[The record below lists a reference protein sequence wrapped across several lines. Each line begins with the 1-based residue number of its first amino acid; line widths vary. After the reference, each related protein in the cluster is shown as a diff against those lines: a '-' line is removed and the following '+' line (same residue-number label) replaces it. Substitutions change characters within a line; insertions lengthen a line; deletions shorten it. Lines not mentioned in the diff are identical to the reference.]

1 MNVTVKYGN
10 VTEMDQ
16 YVKQKRIGE
25 GSFGTAYLVRSKG
38 TGAHYVMKRINFSR
52 MTEKEKDEAMR
63 EVEVLAKMQHPYI
76 VAYKESFEHDKNLYI
91 VMDYCEGGDL
101 YTVIQEHAQKGK
113 YFSEDLILDWFVQ
126 ICLALKHVHDR
137 KILHRDIK
145 SQNIFLTK
153 GNNVKLGDFGI
164 AKILKNTVDLAKTC
178 IGTPYY
184 LSPEI
189 CENKPYNNK
198 SDIWALG
205 CILYEMAALKH
216 AFVAGNMKNL
226 IVKIIR
232 GSYPQLPSHYSSD
245 LRNLVQQ
252 LLRRNPKERPYINII
267 LKRTFISNRIDKFLT
282 KTQLAQEFGI
292 ISPHFCQLAEPKSQ
306 APAKRPKTAVTDPAL
321 KYGSSSAVK
330 KTRTRKDE
338 DKKVV
343 ASPPASKT
351 SQLSKRKMESKRQVC
366 SDIRGTRKLD
376 RAASQDAVLQVP
388 NEAEVKMSSGLSNAV
403 IHCAMGVMDGR
414 HCNEPRNITEIFNK
428 CIMKKFASIN
438 ALNLLEPEKGCI
450 IKDVLLHEQNKSKA
464 LDISESVH
472 ENYSIQNIEDA
483 FLATLGS
490 NCIIE
495 TLCNKKIQL
504 EQEEPYVNHYNP
516 IKFPAKPK
524 TTDRSNGTMNKLT
537 NMVSDSELLTTVH
550 TIRLQNFKERQLMI
564 GKRRKGNEN
573 KSNRHRCQ
581 QNTDSSTRMQPTCI
595 SNAAEYGT
603 NNIMHV
609 EDKMRTNKKPLE
621 AESMVTRN
629 IVTRVRSRI
638 NRKRIEAY
646 EREKKKLLENRGVQ
660 STNNKV
666 IVPVD
671 GCEENV
677 LESHIIKQLKDTT
690 NTDEKRAAVSQD
702 KKNMTEATN
711 ENESNYKDSENKISK
726 TRAKWKAGS
735 SFELGKVSLEV
746 PGFLMDS
753 TSSADI
759 VIKYGDRKQWDSSD
773 ALCEENVM
781 NITYTLERPYSIP
794 DIFHIGTEAMESQC
808 CVSAVNENNI
818 CAAGVSNRILEGQHS
833 QVNVNCKCT
842 QTDNPSVMAL
852 VQAIVTQDTV
862 NSNLKH
868 TIAEQK
874 CLSNRDKEE
883 DYPDLQSEYKNGP
896 CQTQMVLQAFQVEEE
911 SPVIV
916 PSFTLVPSAAQSGE
930 DFLPPPRRRQRTKLD
945 TQHFQRKCMKRR
957 TIRKWSTSNNRK
969 KRHSPPVS
977 PRHCMASVDNSA
989 NVTSMFRNGDM
1000 IQTSVNITDHSLA
1013 QSASGELNA
1022 NGLPVLTR
1030 MVAVLHENKLNT
1042 QMEYKVNRPSS
1053 ATNQHTRAHHNSS
1066 KCDKQK
1072 AHEGLKIDSFPKCG
1086 NENKKTNDENT
1097 GTRGENKE
1105 NTHYSLQVSLP
1116 HTEVYSIKTQM
1127 KENAIKGTVCNSL
1140 AKNFYGNRL
1149 KDIPAIG
1156 STYCSNEL
1164 DKSKGQDNK
1173 EIKTLHKTDIADVKC
1188 PAIKYGVT
1196 KPKAVKFQSQHESS
1210 SMEFMSFNEESV
1222 QQRIRPK
1229 SATGPGLSWT
1239 TTKPDNSR
1247 KPSSA
1252 GPYPCT
1258 VHKSLKYSVLLPSI
1272 LNDSKNKTSTNV
1284 ETKYQF
1290 SILGNVSGEATQ
1302 YNMLKEVCGENT
1314 EAQPLLDP
1322 DICLAQSTEAKNMSN
1337 NGTVEG
1343 KEHCLQ
1349 TISLNFHD
1357 KKSDGSCPNVCHLIS
1372 TYNHTSSKLKR
1383 PSYYIQKL
1391 CKLESKI
1398 AENSNP
1404 SQNIKNA
1411 SPPGVLPSFVNVEHK
1426 QASCKVQSCVIP
1438 LDLNLVAAESQQPE
1452 TKPSP
1457 PYNEPISLASLP
1469 TNSKLQG

>member
-1 MNVTVKYGN
+1 VNVTVKYGN

-76 VAYKESFEHDKNLYI
+76 VAYKESFEYDKNLYI

-101 YTVIQEHAQKGK
+101 YTVIREHAQKGR
-113 YFSEDLILDWFVQ
+113 YFSEDLILNWFVQ

-252 LLRRNPKERPYINII
+252 LFKRNPKERPSINII
-267 LKRTFISNRIDKFLT
+267 LKRTFISNRIDKLLT

-292 ISPHFCQLAEPKSQ
+292 ISPHFCQLAEPKIQ

-343 ASPPASKT
+343 ASPAAPET
-351 SQLSKRKMESKRQVC
+351 SQLPKSKMESKRQVC
-366 SDIRGTRKLD
+366 SDRVTRKLD
-376 RAASQDAVLQVP
+376 RAASQEAVLQVP
-388 NEAEVKMSSGLSNAV
+388 KEAEVKMSSGLSNAV
-403 IHCAMGVMDGR
+403 VNCAMGVMDGG

-472 ENYSIQNIEDA
+472 ENYSIQNIEDT

-504 EQEEPYVNHYNP
+504 EHKEPYVNHYNP
-516 IKFPAKPK
+516 IKFPTKPK
-524 TTDRSNGTMNKLT
+524 TTDRSNRTMNGLT

-564 GKRRKGNEN
+564 EKRRKGDEN
-573 KSNRHRCQ
+573 KSNRVTCQ
-581 QNTDSSTRMQPTCI
+581 QNKYSSTRMQPTCI

-609 EDKMRTNKKPLE
+609 EDKMGTNKEPLE
-621 AESMVTRN
+621 AESMVTSN

-638 NRKRIEAY
+638 NRKRMEAY
-646 EREKKKLLENRGVQ
+646 EREKKKLLLNRDVQ
-660 STNNKV
+660 STNNKI

-702 KKNMTEATN
+702 RKNMTEASN

-726 TRAKWKAGS
+726 TRAKWKTGS

-759 VIKYGDRKQWDSSD
+759 VIKYGDRKQWGSSD

-781 NITYTLERPYSIP
+781 NVTYTLERPYSVP
-794 DIFHIGTEAMESQC
+794 DIFHIGTEVMESEC

-818 CAAGVSNRILEGQHS
+818 CAVGVSNRMLEGEQS

-842 QTDNPSVMAL
+842 QTDNQSVMAL

-868 TIAEQK
+868 TISEQK

-883 DYPDLQSEYKNGP
+883 DDPELQSKYKNGP
-896 CQTQMVLQAFQVEEE
+896 CQTQMLLQAVQVEED
-911 SPVIV
+911 SPVIIQSS
-916 PSFTLVPSAAQSGE
+916 PLVPSAAQSGE
-930 DFLPPPRRRQRTKLD
+930 EFLPPPRRRQRTKLE
-945 TQHFQRKCMKRR
+945 TQHFQRKCMRRR
-957 TIRKWSTSNNRK
+957 TIRKWSTSNSRK
-969 KRHSPPVS
+969 KRYSPPVS

-989 NVTSMFRNGDM
+989 NVTSMPQNNDM

-1013 QSASGELNA
+1013 QSASGEMNA
-1022 NGLPVLTR
+1022 NGLPALTS
-1030 MVAVLHENKLNT
+1030 MADVLHENKLNT
-1042 QMEYKVNRPSS
+1042 QMEHRVNRPSS
-1053 ATNQHTRAHHNSS
+1053 ATIQHTRAHHNSS

-1086 NENKKTNDENT
+1086 NENKKTNDESPR
-1097 GTRGENKE
+1097 TRGENKE
-1105 NTHYSLQVSLP
+1105 NTHYSLQASLP
-1116 HTEVYSIKTQM
+1116 YTEVYSITAQL
-1127 KENAIKGTVCNSL
+1127 KENATKETVCNSL
-1140 AKNFYGNRL
+1140 ATNFYGNKL
-1149 KDIPAIG
+1149 KDIPTTG
-1156 STYCSNEL
+1156 SRHYSNEL

-1173 EIKTLHKTDIADVKC
+1173 EIKTLHKTDIANVKC

-1196 KPKAVKFQSQHESS
+1196 KPKAVKFQSQHDSN
-1210 SMEFMSFNEESV
+1210 SMEFMFFNEESV

-1239 TTKPDNSR
+1239 KTKPDNSR

-1258 VHKSLKYSVLLPSI
+1258 AHKILKCNILLPSI

-1284 ETKYQF
+1284 EAKYQ
-1290 SILGNVSGEATQ
+1290 SNILGNVSGEATQ
-1302 YNMLKEVCGENT
+1302 YDDMLVCGGNT
-1314 EAQPLLDP
+1314 AQPLLDP
-1322 DICLAQSTEAKNMSN
+1322 DICLAQSTEAKNMSI
-1337 NGTVEG
+1337 NGTAEG
-1343 KEHCLQ
+1343 KEHGLQ
-1349 TISLNFHD
+1349 TISLNFSD
-1357 KKSDGSCPNVCHLIS
+1357 KKSNGSCPNVRHIIS

-1391 CKLESKI
+1391 CKFESKI

-1404 SQNIKNA
+1404 TQNIKNA
-1411 SPPGVLPSFVNVEHK
+1411 SPPGVLPSFINAECK
-1426 QASCKVQSCVIP
+1426 QASCKVQSCIIP
-1438 LDLNLVAAESQQPE
+1438 GDLNLVGAESEEPE

-1457 PYNEPISLASLP
+1457 PYSEPIHLASLP
-1469 TNSKLQG
+1469 TNSKLWE

>member
-1 MNVTVKYGN
+1 MNVTVKYGH
-10 VTEMDQ
+10 VTEMDE

-25 GSFGTAYLVRSKG
+25 GSFGTAYLVQSRG

-101 YTVIQEHAQKGK
+101 YTVIREHAQKGR
-113 YFSEDLILDWFVQ
+113 YFSEDLILNWFVQ

-145 SQNIFLTK
+145 SQNIFLTR

-232 GSYPQLPSHYSSD
+232 GSYPQLPSHYGSD
-245 LRNLVQQ
+245 LRNLVQK
-252 LLRRNPKERPYINII
+252 LLRRNPKERPSINII
-267 LKRTFISNRIDKFLT
+267 LKKTFISNRIDKFLT

-292 ISPHFCQLAEPKSQ
+292 ISPHFCQLAEPKPQ
-306 APAKRPKTAVTDPAL
+306 APTKRPKTAVTDPAL

-330 KTRTRKDE
+330 KTRTRRDE

-343 ASPPASKT
+343 ASPTAPET
-351 SQLSKRKMESKRQVC
+351 SQLSKSKMESKRQVC
-366 SDIRGTRKLD
+366 SDIRVTRKLD
-376 RAASQDAVLQVP
+376 RAASQEAVLQVP
-388 NEAEVKMSSGLSNAV
+388 KEAEVKMSSGLSNAV
-403 IHCAMGVMDGR
+403 IHCAMGVMDGG

-516 IKFPAKPK
+516 IKFPTKPK
-524 TTDRSNGTMNKLT
+524 TTDKSHRKMNGLINI
-537 NMVSDSELLTTVH
+537 VSDSELLTTFH

-564 GKRRKGNEN
+564 EKRRKGNEN
-573 KSNRHRCQ
+573 MSNRVRCQ
-581 QNTDSSTRMQPTCI
+581 QNEGSSTRTQPTCI

-609 EDKMRTNKKPLE
+609 EDKMGTNKERLE
-621 AESMVTRN
+621 AGSMVTRN
-629 IVTRVRSRI
+629 IVTRLRSRI
-638 NRKRIEAY
+638 NRKRMEAY
-646 EREKKKLLENRGVQ
+646 EREKKKILENRGVQ
-660 STNNKV
+660 STNDKIV
-666 IVPVD
+666 VPVD

-677 LESHIIKQLKDTT
+677 LESHIIKKLKDTT

-711 ENESNYKDSENKISK
+711 ENESNFKDSENKISK
-726 TRAKWKAGS
+726 TRAKWKTGS

-759 VIKYGDRKQWDSSD
+759 VIKYGDRKQWGSSD

-794 DIFHIGTEAMESQC
+794 DIFHIGTEVMESEC
-808 CVSAVNENNI
+808 SVSAVNENSI
-818 CAAGVSNRILEGQHS
+818 CAVGVSNRILEGQQS

-852 VQAIVTQDTV
+852 VQAIVTQETV

-868 TIAEQK
+868 TIPEQN

-883 DYPDLQSEYKNGP
+883 DDPELQSKYKNGP
-896 CQTQMVLQAFQVEEE
+896 CQTQMLLQAVQVEED
-911 SPVIV
+911 SPVTI
-916 PSFTLVPSAAQSGE
+916 PSFPLVPSAAQSGE
-930 DFLPPPRRRQRTKLD
+930 EFLPPPQRRQRTKLE

-957 TIRKWSTSNNRK
+957 TVRKWSTSNTHK
-969 KRHSPPVS
+969 KRHSSPVS
-977 PRHCMASVDNSA
+977 PRHCTASVDNSA
-989 NVTSMFRNGDM
+989 NVISMFQNSDM

-1022 NGLPVLTR
+1022 NGLPVLTS
-1030 MVAVLHENKLNT
+1030 MVDVLNENKLNT
-1042 QMEYKVNRPSS
+1042 PMEYRVNRPSS
-1053 ATNQHTRAHHNSS
+1053 ATIQQTRAHHNSS

-1072 AHEGLKIDSFPKCG
+1072 AHESLKIDSFPKCG
-1086 NENKKTNDENT
+1086 DENKKTNDENP

-1105 NTHYSLQVSLP
+1105 NTHYSLQASLP
-1116 HTEVYSIKTQM
+1116 YTEVHSIKTQM
-1127 KENAIKGTVCNSL
+1127 KEKAIKGTVCNSL
-1140 AKNFYGNRL
+1140 ATNFYGNRL

-1156 STYCSNEL
+1156 SRYYSNEL

-1173 EIKTLHKTDIADVKC
+1173 EIKTLHKADIANVKC

-1196 KPKAVKFQSQHESS
+1196 KPKAVKFQSQHESNS
-1210 SMEFMSFNEESV
+1210 TDFTLFKEESV

-1229 SATGPGLSWT
+1229 SATGPGPSW
-1239 TTKPDNSR
+1239 TTKPDSSR

-1252 GPYPCT
+1252 GPYPRT
-1258 VHKSLKYSVLLPSI
+1258 VHKSLKYSILLPSI

-1284 ETKYQF
+1284 EAKYQC

-1302 YNMLKEVCGENT
+1302 YDNMLKEVCGENI

-1322 DICLAQSTEAKNMSN
+1322 DICLANYTEAKNKSI
-1337 NGTVEG
+1337 NGTAEG
-1343 KEHCLQ
+1343 KEHGLQ
-1349 TISLNFHD
+1349 TTSSNFHD
-1357 KKSDGSCPNVCHLIS
+1357 KKLDGSCPNVCHIIS

-1391 CKLESKI
+1391 HKLESKI

-1404 SQNIKNA
+1404 PQNIKNA
-1411 SPPGVLPSFVNVEHK
+1411 SPPGVLPSFVNVECK
-1426 QASCKVQSCVIP
+1426 QASCKMQSCVIP
-1438 LDLNLVAAESQQPE
+1438 VDLNLVAAESQEPE

-1457 PYNEPISLASLP
+1457 PYNEPIRLASLL
-1469 TNSKLQG
+1469 TNSKL

>member
-25 GSFGTAYLVRSKG
+25 GSFGTAYLVRSKE
-38 TGAHYVMKRINFSR
+38 TGAHYVIKRINFSR

-101 YTVIQEHAQKGK
+101 YTVIREHAQKGR
-113 YFSEDLILDWFVQ
+113 YFSEDLILNWFVQ

-252 LLRRNPKERPYINII
+252 LFRRNPKERPSINII
-267 LKRTFISNRIDKFLT
+267 LKRAFISNRIDKFLT

-292 ISPHFCQLAEPKSQ
+292 ISPHFCQLAEPKPQ

-321 KYGSSSAVK
+321 KYRSSSAVK
-330 KTRTRKDE
+330 KTRQRKDE

-343 ASPPASKT
+343 ASPSVPET
-351 SQLSKRKMESKRQVC
+351 SQLSKIKMESKRQVC
-366 SDIRGTRKLD
+366 SDRVTRKLD
-376 RAASQDAVLQVP
+376 RAASQEAVLHVP
-388 NEAEVKMSSGLSNAV
+388 KEAEVKTSSGLSNAV
-403 IHCAMGVMDGR
+403 IHCAMGVMDGG
-414 HCNEPRNITEIFNK
+414 HCNEPTNITEIFNK
-428 CIMKKFASIN
+428 CIMKKFASIH

-464 LDISESVH
+464 LDISESGH

-504 EQEEPYVNHYNP
+504 EQEEPYGKHYNP
-516 IKFPAKPK
+516 IKFPTKPK
-524 TTDRSNGTMNKLT
+524 TTDRSNRLNGLT

-564 GKRRKGNEN
+564 EKRWKGNEN
-573 KSNRHRCQ
+573 KSKRVRCQ
-581 QNTDSSTRMQPTCI
+581 QNKGSSTRMQPTCI
-595 SNAAEYGT
+595 SNAADYGA
-603 NNIMHV
+603 NNIIHV
-609 EDKMRTNKKPLE
+609 EDKMGTNNEPLD
-621 AESMVTRN
+621 AGSMVTRN

-638 NRKRIEAY
+638 NQKRMEAY

-660 STNNKV
+660 STSNK
-666 IVPVD
+666 IILPVD

-677 LESHIIKQLKDTT
+677 LESHIIKQLKDNT
-690 NTDEKRAAVSQD
+690 NTNEKTAAVSQD

-726 TRAKWKAGS
+726 TRAKWKTGS
-735 SFELGKVSLEV
+735 SSELGKVSLEV

-759 VIKYGDRKQWDSSD
+759 VIKYGNRKHWGSSD
-773 ALCEENVM
+773 ALCEENVLNM
-781 NITYTLERPYSIP
+781 TYTLERPYSIP
-794 DIFHIGTEAMESQC
+794 DIFHIGTEVMESEY
-808 CVSAVNENNI
+808 CVSAAYGNNI
-818 CAAGVSNRILEGQHS
+818 CDVGVSNRISEGQQS

-842 QTDNPSVMAL
+842 QTDNPSVTAL

-868 TIAEQK
+868 TIPEQK
-874 CLSNRDKEE
+874 CLSNGDKEE
-883 DYPDLQSEYKNGP
+883 DDPELQSKYKNGP
-896 CQTQMVLQAFQVEEE
+896 CQTQMLPQAVQVEED
-911 SPVIV
+911 SPVII
-916 PSFTLVPSAAQSGE
+916 PSFPLIPSAAQSGE
-930 DFLPPPRRRQRTKLD
+930 DFLPPPRRRQRTKLE

-957 TIRKWSTSNNRK
+957 TIRKWSALNNRK
-969 KRHSPPVS
+969 KRHSTPVS

-989 NVTSMFRNGDM
+989 KVTNMFRNNDI

-1022 NGLPVLTR
+1022 NGLPVLTSI
-1030 MVAVLHENKLNT
+1030 VDVLHENKLNT
-1042 QMEYKVNRPSS
+1042 QMEYRINRPSS
-1053 ATNQHTRAHHNSS
+1053 ATIQHTRAHHNSS

-1086 NENKKTNDENT
+1086 NENKKTNDDSPC
-1097 GTRGENKE
+1097 TRGENKE
-1105 NTHYSLQVSLP
+1105 NTHYSLQASLP
-1116 HTEVYSIKTQM
+1116 YTEVCSIKTQM
-1127 KENAIKGTVCNSL
+1127 KENAIKETVCNSL
-1140 AKNFYGNRL
+1140 VTNFYGNKL
-1149 KDIPAIG
+1149 KDIPATG
-1156 STYCSNEL
+1156 NRYYSNEFG
-1164 DKSKGQDNK
+1164 KSEGQDNK
-1173 EIKTLHKTDIADVKC
+1173 EIKTLRKTDIASVKC

-1196 KPKAVKFQSQHESS
+1196 KPKAVKFQSQHDSN
-1210 SMEFMSFNEESV
+1210 SMEFMLFNEGSV
-1222 QQRIRPK
+1222 QQRNRPK
-1229 SATGPGLSWT
+1229 SATVPGLSWT

-1252 GPYPCT
+1252 GPYPRT
-1258 VHKSLKYSVLLPSI
+1258 VHKSLKYSILLPSI
-1272 LNDSKNKTSTNV
+1272 LNDSKNKTSSNV
-1284 ETKYQF
+1284 EAKYQC

-1302 YNMLKEVCGENT
+1302 YDMLKEVCGGNT

-1322 DICLAQSTEAKNMSN
+1322 EICLAQSTEAKNMAINDTS
-1337 NGTVEG
+1337 EG
-1343 KEHCLQ
+1343 KEHILQ

-1357 KKSDGSCPNVCHLIS
+1357 KKSDGSCPNVHHIIS
-1372 TYNHTSSKLKR
+1372 THNHTLSKLKR

-1391 CKLESKI
+1391 CKLESKF
-1398 AENSNP
+1398 AKNSNP
-1404 SQNIKNA
+1404 LQNIKNV
-1411 SPPGVLPSFVNVEHK
+1411 SPPRVLPSFVNVEHK

-1438 LDLNLVAAESQQPE
+1438 VDLNLVAAESQE
-1452 TKPSP
+1452 TETNPSP
-1457 PYNEPISLASLP
+1457 PYNEPIRLASLP
-1469 TNSKLQG
+1469 TDSKFGE

>member
-1 MNVTVKYGN
+1 VTVKYGN

-25 GSFGTAYLVRSKG
+25 GSFGTAYLVRSKE

-101 YTVIQEHAQKGK
+101 YTVIREHAQKGR
-113 YFSEDLILDWFVQ
+113 YFSEDLILNWFVQ

-252 LLRRNPKERPYINII
+252 LFRRNPKERPSINII
-267 LKRTFISNRIDKFLT
+267 LRRTFISNRIDKFLT
-282 KTQLAQEFGI
+282 KTQLTQEFGI
-292 ISPHFCQLAEPKSQ
+292 ISPHFCQLAKPKPQ

-330 KTRTRKDE
+330 KTRAHKDE

-343 ASPPASKT
+343 ASPSAPKT
-351 SQLSKRKMESKRQVC
+351 SQMSKSRIESKRQVC
-366 SDIRGTRKLD
+366 SDIRVTRKLD
-376 RAASQDAVLQVP
+376 RAASQEAVLEVP
-388 NEAEVKMSSGLSNAV
+388 KEAEVKTSSGLSNAV
-403 IHCAMGVMDGR
+403 IHCAMGVMDGGY
-414 HCNEPRNITEIFNK
+414 CNDPTNITEIFNK
-428 CIMKKFASIN
+428 CIMKKFASIH
-438 ALNLLEPEKGCI
+438 ALNLLEPEKGCV
-450 IKDVLLHEQNKSKA
+450 IKDVLLHEQNKSKV

-472 ENYSIQNIEDA
+472 EYYSTQNIEDA

-504 EQEEPYVNHYNP
+504 EQEEPYGKHYNP
-516 IKFPAKPK
+516 IKSPTKPK
-524 TTDRSNGTMNKLT
+524 TTDRSNRTINGLT
-537 NMVSDSELLTTVH
+537 NMMSDSELLTTIH

-564 GKRRKGNEN
+564 EKRWKGNEN
-573 KSNRHRCQ
+573 KSNRVRCQ
-581 QNTDSSTRMQPTCI
+581 QNKGSSTRMQPTCI
-595 SNAAEYGT
+595 SNAAEYGA

-609 EDKMRTNKKPLE
+609 EDKMGTNNEPLE

-638 NRKRIEAY
+638 NRKRMEAY

-660 STNNKV
+660 STSNK
-666 IVPVD
+666 IILPVD

-690 NTDEKRAAVSQD
+690 NANEKTAAVSQD
-702 KKNMTEATN
+702 MKNMTEATN
-711 ENESNYKDSENKISK
+711 ENESNYKDSENTNSK
-726 TRAKWKAGS
+726 TRSKWKTGS

-759 VIKYGDRKQWDSSD
+759 VIKYGDRKQWGSSD

-794 DIFHIGTEAMESQC
+794 DIFHIGTEVMESEC
-808 CVSAVNENNI
+808 CVSALDENNI
-818 CAAGVSNRILEGQHS
+818 CAVGVSNRIPEGEQS
-833 QVNVNCKCT
+833 QVNLNCKCT

-862 NSNLKH
+862 NSNMKH
-868 TIAEQK
+868 TSPEQK

-883 DYPDLQSEYKNGP
+883 DDPELQSKYKNGP
-896 CQTQMVLQAFQVEEE
+896 CQKQMLPQAVQVDEY

-916 PSFTLVPSAAQSGE
+916 PSFPLVPSAAQSGE
-930 DFLPPPRRRQRTKLD
+930 DFLLPPRRRQRTKLE

-957 TIRKWSTSNNRK
+957 TIRKWSTLNNRK

-977 PRHCMASVDNSA
+977 PRHCMASVDISS
-989 NVTSMFRNGDM
+989 NVISMFQNNDM

-1022 NGLPVLTR
+1022 NGLPVLTS
-1030 MVAVLHENKLNT
+1030 MDDLLHENKLNT
-1042 QMEYKVNRPSS
+1042 QMEYRINRPSS
-1053 ATNQHTRAHHNSS
+1053 ATIQHTRAHHNSS
-1066 KCDKQK
+1066 KCDKQN

-1086 NENKKTNDENT
+1086 NENKKANDESPH
-1097 GTRGENKE
+1097 TRGENKE
-1105 NTHYSLQVSLP
+1105 NTHYSLQASLP
-1116 HTEVYSIKTQM
+1116 YTEVCSIKTQM
-1127 KENAIKGTVCNSL
+1127 KENSIKETVCNSL
-1140 AKNFYGNRL
+1140 VTNFYGNKL
-1149 KDIPAIG
+1149 KDIPATG
-1156 STYCSNEL
+1156 NRYYSNEFG
-1164 DKSKGQDNK
+1164 KSKGQDNK
-1173 EIKTLHKTDIADVKC
+1173 EIKTLHKTDITNVKC

-1196 KPKAVKFQSQHESS
+1196 KPKAVKFQSQHDSN
-1210 SMEFMSFNEESV
+1210 SMEFMLSNEESV
-1222 QQRIRPK
+1222 QQRNRPK
-1229 SATGPGLSWT
+1229 SATGPGLSGT

-1252 GPYPCT
+1252 GPYPRT
-1258 VHKSLKYSVLLPSI
+1258 VHKSLKYSILLPSI
-1272 LNDSKNKTSTNV
+1272 LNDSKNKINTNM
-1284 ETKYQF
+1284 EAKYQC

-1302 YNMLKEVCGENT
+1302 YDNMLKEVCGENT
-1314 EAQPLLDP
+1314 EAQPLLYP
-1322 DICLAQSTEAKNMSN
+1322 DICLAQSTEAKNMSI
-1337 NGTVEG
+1337 NGTAEG
-1343 KEHCLQ
+1343 KEHILQ
-1349 TISLNFHD
+1349 TISLNLHD
-1357 KKSDGSCPNVCHLIS
+1357 KKSDGSCPNVHHIIS
-1372 TYNHTSSKLKR
+1372 THNHTLSKLKR

-1398 AENSNP
+1398 VKNSNP
-1404 SQNIKNA
+1404 LQNIKNA

-1438 LDLNLVAAESQQPE
+1438 VDLNLVAAESQEPE

-1457 PYNEPISLASLP
+1457 PYTETIHFASLP
-1469 TNSKLQG
+1469 TDSKFGE